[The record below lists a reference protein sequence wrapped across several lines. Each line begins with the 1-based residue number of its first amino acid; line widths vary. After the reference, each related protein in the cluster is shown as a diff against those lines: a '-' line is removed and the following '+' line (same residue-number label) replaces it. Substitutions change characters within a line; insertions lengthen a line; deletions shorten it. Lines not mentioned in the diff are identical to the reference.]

1 MSVGET
7 GPHDSKEDA
16 GSADVLADPAL
27 QAFVDPSFDS
37 TQYAS
42 SVLKNPKVSATEKTH
57 MLQAWVIRLDEA
69 IQEEVTSKQE
79 ELFSHV
85 RQLQVSDRSLQA
97 IRGSVSSFHEDL
109 KQLRSEAQGPFQL
122 MAQHTTEPRNLHET
136 LQLLRAVN
144 SRMKQT
150 GKLQQVMQQSTKL
163 EPMDLA
169 KAAKLVH
176 DIETGTPASEL
187 AGIMLIEQCVS
198 VPLAEHTN
206 QDTHCYQHGL
216 HASSGRIVWTC
227 FHTSHQSL
235 CHVACGPHTAIT
247 ALKSGSRWAA
257 HSRNQTHAGAIRL
270 CNQASSASLQL
281 QTNCCEL
288 ASRRRAR
295 QRSHQ
300 RCKSS
305 SMQDA

>member
-150 GKLQQVMQQSTKL
+150 GKLQQVMQTRIHIVTN
-163 EPMDLA
+163 M
-169 KAAKLVH
+169 VCM
-176 DIETGTPASEL
+176 PAL
-187 AGIMLIEQCVS
+187 AGSCGRVS
-198 VPLAEHTN
+198 TQVTK
-206 QDTHCYQHGL
+206 
-216 HASSGRIVWTC
+216 ASVTWPVDRTQPS
-227 FHTSHQSL
+227 
-235 CHVACGPHTAIT
+235 PH
-247 ALKSGSRWAA
+247 
-257 HSRNQTHAGAIRL
+257 
-270 CNQASSASLQL
+270 
-281 QTNCCEL
+281 
-288 ASRRRAR
+288 
-295 QRSHQ
+295 
-300 RCKSS
+300 
-305 SMQDA
+305 